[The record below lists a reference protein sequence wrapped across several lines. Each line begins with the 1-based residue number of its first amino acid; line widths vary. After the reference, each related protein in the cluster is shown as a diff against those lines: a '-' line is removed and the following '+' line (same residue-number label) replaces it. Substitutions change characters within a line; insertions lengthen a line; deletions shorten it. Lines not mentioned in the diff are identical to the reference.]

1 MGEACLVDV
10 KRAPRMRCYMLEIFI
25 SSLALNLHEHDVCKE
40 GIFAS

>member
-1 MGEACLVDV
+1 MGESYPVGV

-40 GIFAS
+40 GPFAS